1 MKKNKIHIP
10 VVDPFTGEYML
21 LVKNKKESKVNSLRF
36 IKFYFP
42 LINILNKLTN
52 SEIIIIQFICS
63 NLGINKTK
71 IKINQELTELNKS
84 SYYNSINKL
93 IKLNVISKTEYQN
106 IYEINKEFIYN
117 GKH

>member
-1 MKKNKIHIP
+1 MKQVKIYIP
-10 VVDPFTGEYML
+10 VVDPDTGEHML
-21 LVKNKKESKVNSLRF
+21 LVKNKKESKLNSNKF

-42 LINILNKLTN
+42 LINILNQLSA
-52 SEIIIIQFICS
+52 SEMIVLQFICS

-106 IYEINKEFIYN
+106 IYQVNKEFLYN